1 MEDKYT
7 RLIETLQSMD
17 GVVVAFSG
25 GVDSTLLLA
34 AAVEALGDRALA
46 VTGRSPTI
54 PAREIDE
61 AQSLAASIGARHR
74 FVETHEM
81 ENPQYRANPPDR
93 CYHCKQVLFVTLLAV
108 ARREGLP
115 QVVEGSNAGDR
126 GDYRPGSGAAREL
139 AIRSPLAEVGLSKD
153 EIRALSKARELPTWN
168 KPAMACLASRIPYG
182 EEITPQ
188 RLGRVERSE
197 VALRE
202 LGFAQLR
209 VRDHGD
215 VARIELT
222 EAEFERL
229 VGGDLRGRVVAAL
242 KAAGYRYVSLDLQG
256 YRTGAMNEVLEPE
269 VHAAGV
275 QDRIS

>member
-7 RLIETLQSMD
+7 RLIETLRSMD

-34 AAVEALGDRALA
+34 AAVEALGENTLA
-46 VTGRSPTI
+46 ITGRSPSI
-54 PAREIDE
+54 PAREMDE
-61 AQSLAASIGARHR
+61 ARSLAEGLGARHR
-74 FVETHEM
+74 FVETREM

-93 CYHCKQVLFVTLLAV
+93 CYHCKHVLFETLLAV
-108 ARREGLP
+108 AREEGLP
-115 QVVEGSNAGDR
+115 QVVEGSNADDR
-126 GDYRPGSGAAREL
+126 GDYRPGSGAIRDL

-153 EIRALSKARELPTWN
+153 EIRALSRARELPTWN

-182 EEITPQ
+182 EEITPE

-197 VALRE
+197 VSLRE
-202 LGFAQLR
+202 LGFVQLR

-215 VARIELT
+215 VARIELS
-222 EAEFERL
+222 EAELGRMVDE
-229 VGGDLRGRVVAAL
+229 DLRGQVVVAL
-242 KAAGYRYVSLDLQG
+242 KAAGYRYVALDLQG
-256 YRTGAMNEVLEPE
+256 YRTGAMNEVLKPE

-275 QDRIS
+275 QEQVS